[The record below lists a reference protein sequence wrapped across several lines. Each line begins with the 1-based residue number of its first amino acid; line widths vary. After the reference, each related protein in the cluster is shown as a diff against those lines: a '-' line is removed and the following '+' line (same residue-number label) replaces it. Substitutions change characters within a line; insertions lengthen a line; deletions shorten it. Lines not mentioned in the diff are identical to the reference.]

1 MKKIYFLCTGNS
13 CRSQMAE
20 GFAKD
25 ILGSN
30 WEVRSAGVEV
40 HGVNPLA
47 IKVMDEVGIDIS
59 HNTSKLI
66 ETDYL
71 NQCSIVVTLCGD
83 AKDKCPV
90 TPSSVKRI
98 HWPLKDP
105 NQASGN
111 ERERLIVFREVRDQI
126 KQNISD
132 LAKNIK

>member
-1 MKKIYFLCTGNS
+1 MYFLCTGNS

-25 ILGSN
+25 ILGSD

-47 IKVMDEVGIDIS
+47 IKVMNEVGIDIS

-66 ETDYL
+66 DTDYL

-111 ERERLIVFREVRDQI
+111 EMERLIVFREVRDQI

>member
-25 ILGSN
+25 ILGSD

-47 IKVMDEVGIDIS
+47 IKVMNEVGIDIS

-66 ETDYL
+66 DTDYL

-111 ERERLIVFREVRDQI
+111 EMERLIVFREVRDQI

>member
-1 MKKIYFLCTGNS
+1 
-13 CRSQMAE
+13 MAE

-25 ILGSN
+25 ILGSD

-47 IKVMDEVGIDIS
+47 IKVMNEVGIDIS

-66 ETDYL
+66 DTDYL

-111 ERERLIVFREVRDQI
+111 EMERLIVFREVRDQI